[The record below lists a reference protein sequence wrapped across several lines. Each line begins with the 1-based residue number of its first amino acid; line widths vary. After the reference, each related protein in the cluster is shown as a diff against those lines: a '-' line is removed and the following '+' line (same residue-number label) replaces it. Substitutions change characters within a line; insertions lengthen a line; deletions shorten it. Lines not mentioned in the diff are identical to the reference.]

1 MTFNEFQEELKV
13 ATVSQNMTSCVFVLE
28 RIRSGYVQE
37 SKLIQAD
44 IYVSCDGYRG
54 TDEASE
60 VFIVNASFTDW
71 PELSVFI
78 ATVDKEWKDKTPE
91 VVQGEVSI
99 ETNTDK
105 EPESPIKG

>member
-13 ATVSQNMTSCVFVLE
+13 AAVSQNMTSCVFMLE

-44 IYVSCDGYRG
+44 IYVSCDGYRD
-54 TDEASE
+54 TDKASE

-99 ETNTDK
+99 ETNTDE
-105 EPESPIKG
+105 EPKPPIKG